1 MGNTQNRQLEPCMR
15 IDRIIAS
22 EPYLIHVGVN
32 FETGDES
39 NPFKN
44 QVIRIGDG
52 KLRSLV
58 GYLET
63 KDAIEFEFEEDV
75 RLKMMKK
82 DGDIVYHI
90 KTKDINHTNK
100 INNVVRDHWRSISF
114 SSNELDKISGWM
126 KRDET

>member
-1 MGNTQNRQLEPCMR
+1 MGNTQNRQLEPYMKVE
-15 IDRIIAS
+15 RIIAA
-22 EPYLIHVGVN
+22 EPYMIHVGAN
-32 FETGDES
+32 FESGDKM

-82 DGDIVYHI
+82 DGDVVYHI
-90 KTKDINHTNK
+90 KTKDINHTSKVND
-100 INNVVRDHWRSISF
+100 IVRNHWKSISF
-114 SSNELDKISGWM
+114 SSNELDKITDWM
-126 KRDET
+126 KRDE